1 MLLLFLPCLQTLE
14 FFNYFFESARVG
26 QGVYRSILE
35 TPRDLLLGMVVPPSE
50 WLPYNYGAEQQVSPF
65 ISIPIICFGFAG
77 TVLALRQKDKD
88 SAITILLLGV
98 LPTTAAY
105 ILYLFSDLRLQLPL
119 VKNGDILR
127 VLWFSFPFYLVAV
140 GLF

>member
-1 MLLLFLPCLQTLE
+1 MIWLFIADALKFKNSFFIMHLTCLSAFLITSLQTLE

-98 LPTTAAY
+98 LPTTLL
-105 ILYLFSDLRLQLPL
+105 IFCTFFQ
-119 VKNGDILR
+119 I
-127 VLWFSFPFYLVAV
+127 
-140 GLF
+140 